1 MAAAAVSQKNEN
13 VPDSAQTHAR
23 ILLADDDAMFS
34 RVLLSF
40 VEKEGHHCEHVPDAA
55 AAIAALERERYD
67 LLIAD
72 IDMPGNRGLELVHA
86 LVDLPGRPA
95 IILMT
100 GSPSIATATKSVGLP
115 VHAYVTKPVAH
126 DELRRIISDA
136 VTAGRIRR
144 AVHENHER
152 LRAWADDIG
161 RIKLLLQ
168 RTSDA
173 QPGAQSYLALTL
185 ANLIASLNDFAEV
198 AEAMAGAEAPKKRLE
213 AAALTKALHE
223 TIDVLENTRHLFKSK
238 ELGALRKK
246 LEELLR

>member
-1 MAAAAVSQKNEN
+1 
-13 VPDSAQTHAR
+13 
-23 ILLADDDAMFS
+23 MFS
-34 RVLLSF
+34 RAMRAF
-40 VEKEGHHCEHVPDAA
+40 VEKEGHQCEHVPDAA
-55 AAIAALERERYD
+55 AAIATLEREAYD

-86 LVDLPGRPA
+86 LAEMPRRPP

-115 VHAYVTKPVAH
+115 VHAYVTKPFDAT
-126 DELRRIISDA
+126 ELRRTMKEA
-136 VTAGRIRR
+136 VTSGRIRR

-152 LRAWADDIG
+152 IRAWADDID
-161 RIKLLLQ
+161 RVKLLLQ
-168 RTSDA
+168 RTADA

-185 ANLIASLNDFAEV
+185 ANLIASLNDFAQV
-198 AEAMAGAEAPKKRLE
+198 AEAIAGSEAPKKRLE

-223 TIDVLENTRHLFKSK
+223 TIEVLEGTRHLFKSK